1 MYFLNEKVFERLV
14 FFEFS
19 QKRLLEL
26 QLLISF

>member
-1 MYFLNEKVFERLV
+1 MYFLNEKAFERLV

-19 QKRLLEL
+19 QKRFLEL